1 MPMRLFLRLPVTV
14 LGDDSKTPV
23 PNANPIL
30 SAPRRYPVSIGATT
44 PKVMSSAL
52 AKSVL
57 LKNRVVWVWY
67 CLKFTIKY

>member
-1 MPMRLFLRLPVTV
+1 
-14 LGDDSKTPV
+14 
-23 PNANPIL
+23 
-30 SAPRRYPVSIGATT
+30 PVSIGATT